1 MSLPKFSGLK
11 QTVTGLPRIFWYL
24 WVGTLINRVGIFVLP
39 FLTLFLTRQ
48 RGVSIQEATF
58 VVSLYGLGSFASQ
71 LIGGYMTDLWGR
83 RSTML
88 VSLLVTPV
96 VLIVLS
102 SLTNFYAIGA
112 TTLTLRFFTALSR
125 PSSAPIIS
133 DS

>member
-71 LIGGYMTDLWGR
+71 LIVGSMTDLAAGR
-83 RSTML
+83 ALFVVPLFFPPL
-88 VSLLVTPV
+88 VPLV
-96 VLIVLS
+96 
-102 SLTNFYAIGA
+102 LTG
-112 TTLTLRFFTALSR
+112 L
-125 PSSAPIIS
+125 P
-133 DS
+133 